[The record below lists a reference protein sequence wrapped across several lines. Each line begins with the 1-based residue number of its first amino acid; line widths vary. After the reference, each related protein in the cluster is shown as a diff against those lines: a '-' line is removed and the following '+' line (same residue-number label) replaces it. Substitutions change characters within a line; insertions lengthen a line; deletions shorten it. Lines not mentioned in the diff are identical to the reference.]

1 MKIRQTASRSSR
13 SAPSFHASHRRG
25 PVSSAN
31 QAVLGARS
39 AKTAAAQSSP
49 LTERSATLRSP
60 KTLPRQ
66 TTTGVRLLAAD
77 RDFLRDLARVQL
89 ISSNQAERH
98 HYAHLKSGATR
109 SLRRLEAAGLIRSQT
124 LHITDQP
131 SVKAYEFASR
141 EIAKAWGGDLPVT
154 GAKRT
159 NYHELLTSHAYF
171 TLGRPQDFRL
181 AARLTAADA
190 LRVGSCRPDA
200 VFTDSATGELVVVE
214 ADSGHYS
221 QQQIRTKMMK
231 WHRLG
236 LTRQVWVQPQH
247 AAARVLAVGRVSVIT
262 VGSEASR

>member
-1 MKIRQTASRSSR
+1 VIEA
-13 SAPSFHASHRRG
+13 F
-25 PVSSAN
+25 
-31 QAVLGARS
+31 
-39 AKTAAAQSSP
+39 SP
-49 LTERSATLRSP
+49 LGTGHREIGHVKNP
-60 KTLPRQ
+60 KTSALLKQ
-66 TTTGVRLLAAD
+66 TTTGLRIRLLAAD
-77 RDFLRDLARVQL
+77 RNFLRDLARVQL
-89 ISSNQAERH
+89 ISSDLAERH
-98 HYAHLKSGATR
+98 HYAHLKSGAAR
-109 SLRRLEAAGLIRSQT
+109 SLNRLEAAGLIRSQT

-131 SVKAYEFASR
+131 SARVYEFASR

-171 TLGRPQDFRL
+171 TLGRPHDFRV
-181 AARLTAADA
+181 AARLTAGDA

-200 VFTDSATGELVVVE
+200 VFTDSHTGEFVVVE

-247 AAARVLAVGRVSVIT
+247 AAARVREVGGVSVIT
-262 VGSEASR
+262 VGGEAAR